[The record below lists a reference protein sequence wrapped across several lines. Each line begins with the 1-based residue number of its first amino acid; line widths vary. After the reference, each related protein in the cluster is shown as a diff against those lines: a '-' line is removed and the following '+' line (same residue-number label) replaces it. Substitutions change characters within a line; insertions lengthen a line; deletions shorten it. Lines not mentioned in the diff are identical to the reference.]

1 LKVCVGRTTQ
11 ARAEGSSDQD
21 FEHIVGRLRSMF
33 RDDVE
38 LVIQAQAGREYEEL
52 VPEDNSVP
60 F

>member
-1 LKVCVGRTTQ
+1 
-11 ARAEGSSDQD
+11 
-21 FEHIVGRLRSMF
+21 MF